1 MGKRTASSGLGSLAS
16 GAVTALAIVVQSGLA
31 AVVGILIAR
40 KFGRGA
46 ETDGF
51 FAAYGVFIV
60 LGLAATAMRVT
71 LLPPLARARAAR
83 RLASETAAY
92 AATVGL
98 VGLPLLV
105 VGVVAAR
112 PIADVLTGSGPT
124 AAIDAAAEALPWMIV
139 AGLGQFTAALLASAL
154 AALDDYVVA
163 AAGYITGSVVGLV
176 LILLTIDEHGTAA
189 VAWGMALNATIA
201 TLIPTAWLWRR
212 ALAERMPAAAAR
224 ADLSGMRTRLV
235 EIVSGAALP
244 FALQAVYLVCLPIAA
259 REGVGAVTSFGYA
272 YLIATAVVAA
282 TASSLGLVTSVPLT
296 RVGLSSE
303 GVARHVDASSWL
315 ALLAVGATAGL
326 FAVSGAEVA
335 SAVLGDAYGDDVGTE
350 IARLVVAMAPFMV
363 VSVALS
369 VTFPLLFVAGL
380 GRKLPLVGIV
390 VLAAHIP
397 LALVAQRVA
406 ALWGLAL
413 ALAISTG
420 FAVAWLLHLLKALE
434 ATVRGLAGAVGA
446 VFLVFLLAF
455 VPAAFLGNAIA
466 AAALGLVLS
475 AALVAVARP
484 PGLASAWRYLRELT

>member
-1 MGKRTASSGLGSLAS
+1 
-16 GAVTALAIVVQSGLA
+16 
-31 AVVGILIAR
+31 
-40 KFGRGA
+40 
-46 ETDGF
+46 
-51 FAAYGVFIV
+51 
-60 LGLAATAMRVT
+60 
-71 LLPPLARARAAR
+71 
-83 RLASETAAY
+83 
-92 AATVGL
+92 
-98 VGLPLLV
+98 
-105 VGVVAAR
+105 
-112 PIADVLTGSGPT
+112 
-124 AAIDAAAEALPWMIV
+124 
-139 AGLGQFTAALLASAL
+139 
-154 AALDDYVVA
+154 
-163 AAGYITGSVVGLV
+163 
-176 LILLTIDEHGTAA
+176 
-189 VAWGMALNATIA
+189 MALNATIA
-201 TLIPTAWLWRR
+201 TLIPAAWLWRR

-224 ADLSGMRTRLV
+224 ADLSGMRARLV

-272 YLIATAVVAA
+272 YLIAAAVVGA

-326 FAVSGAEVA
+326 FAVAGAEVA

-397 LALVAQRVA
+397 LALAAQRLA
-406 ALWGLAL
+406 GLWGLAL

-420 FAVAWLLHLLKALE
+420 FAVAWLLHLLKALD

-446 VFLVFLLAF
+446 VFLVFGLAF

-484 PGLASAWRYLRELT
+484 PGLAAAWRYLRELT

>member
-1 MGKRTASSGLGSLAS
+1 M
-16 GAVTALAIVVQSGLA
+16 
-31 AVVGILIAR
+31 
-40 KFGRGA
+40 
-46 ETDGF
+46 
-51 FAAYGVFIV
+51 
-60 LGLAATAMRVT
+60 
-71 LLPPLARARAAR
+71 
-83 RLASETAAY
+83 
-92 AATVGL
+92 
-98 VGLPLLV
+98 
-105 VGVVAAR
+105 AAR

-124 AAIDAAAEALPWMIV
+124 EAIDAAAEALPWMIV

-163 AAGYITGSVVGLV
+163 AVGYITGSVVGLV
-176 LILLTIDEHGTAA
+176 LILLAIDAHGTAA

-201 TLIPTAWLWRR
+201 TLIPAAWLWRR

-224 ADLSGMRTRLV
+224 ADLSGMRARLV

-315 ALLAVGATAGL
+315 ALLAVGGDGRALRRRPARR
-326 FAVSGAEVA
+326 SRP
-335 SAVLGDAYGDDVGTE
+335 AVLGDAYGDDVGTE

-397 LALVAQRVA
+397 LALAAQRLA
-406 ALWGLAL
+406 GLWGLAL

-420 FAVAWLLHLLKALE
+420 FAVAWLLHLLEALE

-446 VFLVFLLAF
+446 VVRACLGCSRSCPRRSSATRSQ
-455 VPAAFLGNAIA
+455 PASLGVV
-466 AAALGLVLS
+466 LGAV
-475 AALVAVARP
+475 LVAAGAADGARGGVEVP
-484 PGLASAWRYLRELT
+484 P